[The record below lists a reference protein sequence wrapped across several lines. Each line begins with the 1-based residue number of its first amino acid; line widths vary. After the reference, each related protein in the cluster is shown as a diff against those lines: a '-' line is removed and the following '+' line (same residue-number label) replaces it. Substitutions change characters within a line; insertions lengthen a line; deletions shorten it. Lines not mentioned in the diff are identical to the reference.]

1 MTKEVRSDL
10 CTITLFYMC
19 ALCLSL
25 FWIGLGV
32 AESDTLAVFEDYQK
46 PSYDNATTASSGPV
60 ELNVCLVLEEDN
72 YYVTLARIQG
82 IAKDDKVT
90 KRPFY
95 YRAHAVSKGDKIS
108 AEKGYRC
115 FHFWLLLGQSVH
127 LE

>member
-1 MTKEVRSDL
+1 MMTNTVRSDL
-10 CTITLFYMC
+10 CTISLFYMC
-19 ALCLSL
+19 SLCFSV

-46 PSYDNATTASSGPV
+46 PSYDNATAANSGPV

-82 IAKDDKVT
+82 TAWDDKVT

-95 YRAHAVSKGDKIS
+95 HRAHEVSELTKC
-108 AEKGYRC
+108 R
-115 FHFWLLLGQSVH
+115 
-127 LE
+127 